1 MNRLPIIPNWPVPLL
16 MVAVASLA
24 ACGNDAVPDDEI
36 NPVGGPEAAR
46 ILSPEELLAGANVP
60 QLDLSP
66 MNEAEIRQI
75 GLGPRVC
82 HFRYTTSGKP
92 VLALEPQSAEGEP
105 AGVAKMK
112 GDLLALDGR
121 VADQGY
127 VLTAEPVAIT
137 LVPDGG
143 VAGLDPVGS
152 DRLEATVVLEIV
164 EELRVGYRGYFQCT
178 G

>member
-1 MNRLPIIPNWPVPLL
+1 MTHLPIIPNWPVPLVL
-16 MVAVASLA
+16 VAVALLA
-24 ACGNDAVPDDEI
+24 ACGNDAVPDDET

-46 ILSPEELLAGANVP
+46 IVSPEELLAGANVP
-60 QLDLSP
+60 HLDLSP
-66 MNEAEIRQI
+66 MNEAEIRQVGI
-75 GLGPRVC
+75 GPRVC
-82 HFRYTTSGKP
+82 DFRYTTSGKP

-105 AGVAKMK
+105 AGVAKLN

-127 VLTAEPVAIT
+127 LLTAEPIAIT

-152 DRLEATVVLEIV
+152 DQLEATVVLTIE
-164 EELRVGYRGYFQCT
+164 EELEVGYRGYFQCT
-178 G
+178 E